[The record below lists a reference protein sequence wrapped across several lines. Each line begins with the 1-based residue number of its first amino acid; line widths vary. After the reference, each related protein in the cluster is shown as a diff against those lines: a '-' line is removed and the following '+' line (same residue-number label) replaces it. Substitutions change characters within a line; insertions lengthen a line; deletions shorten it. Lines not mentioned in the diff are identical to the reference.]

1 LTDVSGTV
9 LDADA
14 IIEATSPPTIVFRGQ
29 TYTGRVCSLF
39 ELLPF
44 QEQFER
50 LQANT
55 KDAKLEDLFAIVRGV
70 CDKVGI
76 PFEVVRQMPTKAL
89 KATIAYF
96 FAYAASGEH
105 PKQTPRLPTP
115 GNS

>member
-1 LTDVSGTV
+1 MTDVSGTV

-29 TYTGRVCSLF
+29 THKGRVCSLF

-44 QEQFER
+44 QERFEK
-50 LQANT
+50 LQGK
-55 KDAKLEDLFAIVRGV
+55 KDATLEELFDVVRDV
-70 CDKVGI
+70 CEKVEI

-96 FAYAASGEH
+96 FAYAASGGN
-105 PKQTPRLPTP
+105 PKTPQ
-115 GNS
+115 